1 MDFDADRVT
10 YTHQNLGN
18 GGAGGGGGGNEFGE
32 GGGLSRS
39 EARKQFREFI
49 RNFRVGTLFPYR
61 SQLLQRFRKREPWL
75 EVQLNHVGAYD
86 SSETKGMLLQLLQ
99 EQPDEHL
106 PLFELA
112 AKDALKNLVGQS
124 QELTSFPSIQIVLKS
139 DENPTGLR
147 LIAADHVSKLLK
159 VIATDS
165 KGTMLY
171 FRHL

>member
-1 MDFDADRVT
+1 VHCACLLARSMDFDADRIT
-10 YTHQNLGN
+10 YTRQNLGN
-18 GGAGGGGGGNEFGE
+18 GDAGGGGGGNEFGE
-32 GGGLSRS
+32 GGGLTRS

-159 VIATDS
+159 VSACV
-165 KGTMLY
+165 
-171 FRHL
+171 R